1 MSLPITREIA
11 EIVAAM
17 QVKALAFDSE
27 HPENP
32 LGTSSAADYARAIRA
47 LVSERDLPGVGVLVA
62 EASKRALQLMM
73 LTHVDGR
80 PLM

>member
-17 QVKALAFDSE
+17 QVKALAFDCE

-47 LVSERDLPGVGVLVA
+47 LVPEQDRPGVGVLVA
-62 EASKRALQLMM
+62 EASKRALHLMLLAHTDDRQPM
-73 LTHVDGR
+73 
-80 PLM
+80 